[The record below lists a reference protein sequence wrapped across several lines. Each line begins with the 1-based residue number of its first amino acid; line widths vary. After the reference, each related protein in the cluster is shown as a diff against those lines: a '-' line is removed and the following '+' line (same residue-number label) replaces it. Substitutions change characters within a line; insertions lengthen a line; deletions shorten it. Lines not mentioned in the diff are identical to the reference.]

1 MLKWPQRMAITIS
14 LARGV
19 QFLHTGVAPGIY
31 GNSLKIS
38 NILLDESLSAKIS
51 SYNIPLP
58 SKVRMDLNA
67 PKTWNQKFTVL
78 FLLLTVTFQL
88 FRLVWRILC
97 MDKAFIQ
104 TGTTLL
110 LFLLLH
116 HLLLVVL
123 PLSSNSLAKISNAA
137 MNMGKRKTFINWVL
151 YYSKLLPENQ

>member
-1 MLKWPQRMAITIS
+1 MINFRLADWRKKEMLKWPQRMAITIS

-67 PKTWNQKFTVL
+67 PKTWN
-78 FLLLTVTFQL
+78 
-88 FRLVWRILC
+88 
-97 MDKAFIQ
+97 
-104 TGTTLL
+104 
-110 LFLLLH
+110 
-116 HLLLVVL
+116 
-123 PLSSNSLAKISNAA
+123 
-137 MNMGKRKTFINWVL
+137 
-151 YYSKLLPENQ
+151 